1 MVNLTLRVL
10 SRPEFS
16 QLPRIFQTLGLEYD
30 EKVLLSIGNEVLKA
44 VVVQFNADQLTEGP
58 NLSDRVRQSLVHR
71 AKDFNIV
78 LDDVAITHLLY
89 GAEFFKAVEQNFVLG
104 LFCYWFCTGMSGLMF
119 GDSLLFCL
127 FSLVVGDSELG
138 ITVGMASLGLV
149 FVAAV
154 VCGWFPSRFCHCGL
168 VLWELQSRVGNYSW
182 TGFVA
187 AVLVSFVLMPQLECC
202 YSQTWYQQ
210 EMSWP
215 LMSTPKSQL
224 LPLSQ
229 KVNPVE
235 PVMLYRKKVPRFVFN
250 VFLETQK
257 AVLRKEQAM
266 AYARALVAGFE
277 MDYIDDL
284 ISFADAFGAS
294 RLREACINFIELCKK
309 KNNDGLWMDEVAAMQ
324 AYSHSEFP
332 YLGSSGIILSG
343 EDNDHSQGIMINVP
357 SKKQDGSIDASTSDS
372 TISHGSSDVNQDNSM
387 PKPAQVQSM
396 DGKAQVP
403 MSWPNNV
410 PQYMH
415 NFPGSVFQQMPPPY
429 QGYIFPGLDQDPDDH
444 RNRKSSS
451 RKKERSSHRKRSQ
464 TLEQD
469 DYSEPSESSS
479 RVIQMNI
486 SAWEKT
492 FFL

>member
-1 MVNLTLRVL
+1 
-10 SRPEFS
+10 
-16 QLPRIFQTLGLEYD
+16 
-30 EKVLLSIGNEVLKA
+30 
-44 VVVQFNADQLTEGP
+44 
-58 NLSDRVRQSLVHR
+58 
-71 AKDFNIV
+71 
-78 LDDVAITHLLY
+78 
-89 GAEFFKAVEQNFVLG
+89 
-104 LFCYWFCTGMSGLMF
+104 
-119 GDSLLFCL
+119 
-127 FSLVVGDSELG
+127 
-138 ITVGMASLGLV
+138 
-149 FVAAV
+149 
-154 VCGWFPSRFCHCGL
+154 
-168 VLWELQSRVGNYSW
+168 
-182 TGFVA
+182 
-187 AVLVSFVLMPQLECC
+187 
-202 YSQTWYQQ
+202 
-210 EMSWP
+210 MSWP

-235 PVMLYRKKVPRFVFN
+235 PVIFVRQKKVPRFVFN

-257 AVLRKEQAM
+257 DYSRKEQAM
-266 AYARALVAGFE
+266 AYARALVTGFE

-294 RLREACINFIELCKK
+294 RLREAYINFIELCKK
-309 KNNDGLWMDEVAAMQ
+309 KNDDGLWMDEVAAMQ

-429 QGYIFPGLDQDPDDH
+429 QVYIFPGMQDPDDH

-479 RVIQMNI
+479 ESDLDEHLQHGKKH
-486 SAWEKT
+486 SSTE
-492 FFL
+492 